1 MKFKIA
7 LYLFAATL
15 LSSCQKDLLVQD
27 GAVQTQPQVDESKYF
42 TPSAA
47 YLASLDAYARKPES
61 SLRGADC
68 NWTEIP
74 TGSVDALDKAI
85 AAACE
90 GGVIYLKSGVHIENK
105 AITISKSIKLIGEAG
120 TILRF
125 KSAVSPLDTVTG
137 SLALKPAL
145 HFLNA
150 PRSLVQ
156 GIDIQPLASAGA
168 TALLFENSN
177 ESSVMRCKITNF
189 QWSIWVEKSD
199 KMVMMRNTITATDK
213 WQTGEASEAE
223 GICIANGKSV
233 YVADNEINNALFGI
247 WACDRWG
254 TCERNNTYGNYLGI
268 ILCNVPAGFYKFPD
282 GQFKGSLIPGNN
294 WKTRNNTSTD
304 NLNVGI
310 LVIDGANGNIVEN
323 NNLARNGDYDIE
335 LTTDSYRFG
344 FLTPMSYNNTVN
356 AGSFTNIR
364 IKDCGRNNQITG
376 GIRINTTTNPCN

>member
-7 LYLFAATL
+7 LTLFTATL

-27 GAVQTQPQVDESKYF
+27 AVQTRTQIDESKYF

-47 YLASLDAYARKPES
+47 YLASLDAYSRKPES
-61 SLRGADC
+61 ALRSADC

-74 TGSVDALDKAI
+74 AGSTNALDKAI

-90 GGVIYLKSGVHIENK
+90 GGVIYLKSGVHIENNPV
-105 AITISKSIKLIGEAG
+105 TVTKSIKIIGEAG

-125 KSAVSPLDTVTG
+125 KSAISPLDVTATL
-137 SLALKPAL
+137 SLKPVL

-156 GIDIQPLASAGA
+156 DIDIQPLASAGA

-177 ESSVMRCKITNF
+177 ESAVMRCKITNF

-199 KMVMMRNTITATDK
+199 KMVIMKNTITATDK
-213 WQTGEASEAE
+213 WQTEEASEAE
-223 GICIANGKSV
+223 GITIANGKSV
-233 YVADNEINNALFGI
+233 YVADNEINNCLFGI

-282 GQFKGSLIPGNN
+282 GQLKGSLIPGNG

-323 NNLARNGDYDIE
+323 NNLSRNGDYDIE
-335 LTTDSYRFG
+335 LTTDTYRFG
-344 FLTPMSYNNTVN
+344 FLTPMAYNNTVI

-364 IKDCGRNNQITG
+364 VKDCGRNNQITG

>member
-7 LYLFAATL
+7 LTLFVATL

-27 GAVQTQPQVDESKYF
+27 AVQTHQQIDESKYF

-47 YLASLDAYARKPES
+47 YLASLDAYSRKPES
-61 SLRGADC
+61 SLRSADC

-74 TGSVDALDKAI
+74 AGSTNALDKAI
-85 AAACE
+85 SAACE
-90 GGVIYLKSGVHIENK
+90 GGVIYLKSGVHIENNPV
-105 AITISKSIKLIGEAG
+105 TVTKSIKIIGEAG

-125 KSAVSPLDTVTG
+125 KSAISPLDVTATL
-137 SLALKPAL
+137 SLKPVL

-177 ESSVMRCKITNF
+177 ESAVMRCKITNF

-199 KMVMMRNTITATDK
+199 RMVIMKNTITATDQ
-213 WQTGEASEAE
+213 WQTGDAPEAE
-223 GICIANGKSV
+223 GITIANGKSV
-233 YVADNEINNALFGI
+233 YVADNEINNCLFGI

-254 TCERNNTYGNYLGI
+254 TCERNNLYGNYLGI

-282 GQFKGSLIPGNN
+282 GQFKGSLIPGNG

-310 LVIDGANGNIVEN
+310 LVIDGANGNIIEN
-323 NNLARNGDYDIE
+323 NNLARNGDFDIE
-335 LTTDSYRFG
+335 LTTDTYRFG
-344 FLTPMSYNNTVN
+344 FLTPMAYNNTVI

-376 GIRINTTTNPCN
+376 GIRINTTINPCN

>member
-1 MKFKIA
+1 MKFKMT
-7 LYLFAATL
+7 LLLFIATL
-15 LSSCQKDLLVQD
+15 MSSCQKDILVQD
-27 GAVQTQPQVDESKYF
+27 GAQALHIDESKYF

-47 YLASLDAYARKPES
+47 YLAGLDAFARKPES

-74 TGSVDALDKAI
+74 AGSVDALDKAI

-90 GGVIYLKSGVHIENK
+90 GGVIYLKSGVHTENS
-105 AITISKSIKLIGEAG
+105 ALTITKSIKLIGERGA
-120 TILRF
+120 ILKL
-125 KSAVSPLDTVTG
+125 KSAVSLIDAASG
-137 SLALKPAL
+137 SLALKPVL

-156 GIDIQPLASAGA
+156 DIDIQPIGSAGA
-168 TALLFENSN
+168 TALLFDNST
-177 ESSVMRCKITNF
+177 ESAVMRCKITNF
-189 QWSIWVEKSD
+189 QWSIWLEQSD
-199 KMVMMRNTITATDK
+199 KMVIMKNTISATDK

-268 ILCNVPAGFYKFPD
+268 ILCNVPAGFYKFPN
-282 GQFKGSLIPGNN
+282 GQVKGSLVPGNA

-323 NNLARNGDYDIE
+323 NNLARNGDYDLE

-344 FLTPMSYNNTVN
+344 FLTPMAYNNTVN
-356 AGSFTNIR
+356 AGSYPNIR
-364 IKDCGRNNQITG
+364 VKDCGRNNQITG
-376 GIRINTTTNPCN
+376 GLRINTATDPCN

>member
-1 MKFKIA
+1 MKFRIA
-7 LYLFAATL
+7 LTLFAATL

-27 GAVQTQPQVDESKYF
+27 AAVQTPPQIDESKYF

-47 YLASLDAYARKPES
+47 YLASLDAFARKPES

-74 TGSVDALDKAI
+74 AGSTNALDKAI

-90 GGVIYLKSGVHIENK
+90 GGVIYLKSGVHIENNPV
-105 AITISKSIKLIGEAG
+105 TVTKSIKIIGEAG

-125 KSAVSPLDTVTG
+125 KSAISPLDVTATI
-137 SLALKPAL
+137 SLKPVL

-177 ESSVMRCKITNF
+177 ESAVMRCKITNF

-199 KMVMMRNTITATDK
+199 RMVIMKNNITATDQ
-213 WQTGEASEAE
+213 WQTADAPEAE
-223 GICIANGKSV
+223 GITIANGKSV
-233 YVADNEINNALFGI
+233 YVADNEINNCLFGI

-282 GQFKGSLIPGNN
+282 GQLKGSLIPGNN

-310 LVIDGANGNIVEN
+310 LVIDGANGNIIEN
-323 NNLARNGDYDIE
+323 NNLSRNGDADIE

-344 FLTPMSYNNTVN
+344 FLTPMAYNNTVI